1 MVQIKV
7 RIAQRMDEIARTQSA
22 LLRDHHRQQR
32 VRSDVERYAQKR
44 IGAPLVKLTRKAPS
58 GHVKLKQHMAGRQ
71 QLALK
76 RTIGENILRTGYCVT
91 PKLVKPELHPEQGT
105 VWEWIYENDEE
116 IYGQFSAAYN
126 RPGAGA
132 LRKLDDRSMEELHRI
147 FDVTGG
153 KEFFDTI
160 EKHSDRKARE
170 MGYDGADDEYMMY
183 TYTKN
188 SNEHY

>member
-1 MVQIKV
+1 M
-7 RIAQRMDEIARTQSA
+7 
-22 LLRDHHRQQR
+22 
-32 VRSDVERYAQKR
+32 
-44 IGAPLVKLTRKAPS
+44 
-58 GHVKLKQHMAGRQ
+58 
-71 QLALK
+71 
-76 RTIGENILRTGYCVT
+76 
-91 PKLVKPELHPEQGT
+91 KPELHPEQGT

-160 EKHSDRKARE
+160 ESIPTARPARW
-170 MGYDGADDEYMMY
+170 D
-183 TYTKN
+183 TTVRTT
-188 SNEHY
+188 ST

>member
-1 MVQIKV
+1 MSSRRCGRFPKSSVSSS
-7 RIAQRMDEIARTQSA
+7 RARRGGSNW
-22 LLRDHHRQQR
+22 
-32 VRSDVERYAQKR
+32 
-44 IGAPLVKLTRKAPS
+44 PS
-58 GHVKLKQHMAGRQ
+58 S
-71 QLALK
+71 
-76 RTIGENILRTGYCVT
+76 TIGENILRTGYCVT

-153 KEFFDTI
+153 KELFDTI

-170 MGYDGADDEYMMY
+170 MGYDGADDEYMMD

>member
-1 MVQIKV
+1 M
-7 RIAQRMDEIARTQSA
+7 
-22 LLRDHHRQQR
+22 
-32 VRSDVERYAQKR
+32 
-44 IGAPLVKLTRKAPS
+44 
-58 GHVKLKQHMAGRQ
+58 
-71 QLALK
+71 
-76 RTIGENILRTGYCVT
+76 T

-153 KEFFDTI
+153 KE
-160 EKHSDRKARE
+160 ARE
-170 MGYDGADDEYMMY
+170 MGYEEGADQQYMMDVFLS
-183 TYTKN
+183 N